1 MIIFATSYYIV
12 IILHQFGCFD
22 LIYLNVFG
30 RHWTS
35 LHRVG
40 SILLVSWW
48 TPPRIWA
55 VCPAA
60 PLTRTWWYWRTW
72 LSLMNHSSMWIFF
85 KWCMPIRSKKCG
97 TFCLTLL
104 HPVTTFYKTNISYL
118 PYMSFFQGRMVP
130 LCLLTMDDIY
140 LEKKLFFWWDVRFT
154 GWICPRTP
162 PKFLGM
168 QLNSRWWWWNG
179 ISCVCKSFTN
189 NI

>member
-1 MIIFATSYYIV
+1 
-12 IILHQFGCFD
+12 
-22 LIYLNVFG
+22 
-30 RHWTS
+30 
-35 LHRVG
+35 
-40 SILLVSWW
+40 
-48 TPPRIWA
+48 
-55 VCPAA
+55 
-60 PLTRTWWYWRTW
+60 
-72 LSLMNHSSMWIFF
+72 
-85 KWCMPIRSKKCG
+85 MPIRSKKCG

-168 QLNSRWWWWNG
+168 QLNSRWCGDGMAYHVYVNHFVWNLKMG
-179 ISCVCKSFTN
+179 IHKQHLTSKELHGLAGNSMAVRAITAVICAAISVTDPTRVANLSWDVQCLYCN
-189 NI
+189 